1 MSDYVANVNQ
11 KVTYCIN
18 SDIAICLA
26 KQRIRVSEVHNE
38 NTGVRLYNN
47 RTTTT

>member
-26 KQRIRVSEVHNE
+26 IGNKELEYLRSTMKTLE
-38 NTGVRLYNN
+38 
-47 RTTTT
+47 